1 MSMKIRFGTA
11 CIAVLA
17 LIAVSAFGAASAQ
30 ATPTCSS
37 SYNPTEV
44 TGASNAAG
52 SLTAITAKWKIPPA
66 VEKELAEQTVNVWV
80 NGSLRSTGRKETDKT
95 IADRSFVF
103 NNSGE
108 KGEASEGAEPGF
120 IEPGTAYNLAVTAI
134 YGKSATNPAGC
145 VAEAAASKAT
155 TTRRIFGVNGGLCCS
170 KEINS
175 ALGKNAE
182 TLVSDGIA
190 SDRIETYNSAELEG
204 EETYGN
210 SLANTAKYHFV
221 NNDVIVGNTDDAERL
236 STITTSTWAKE
247 AREQVEHAA
256 ANGNVLMEVGN
267 EMWLKGQCS
276 ECTEPAKYGEMFV
289 ALSKEVQKAKESK
302 AIPQD
307 VKLLFDL
314 TGDYYLGGSKW
325 SNANEKHGWL
335 GDALA
340 AQPELK
346 SRIEGFTFHPY
357 DVEGLTLAEEE
368 KLVTYE
374 YDYGLRG
381 MKRDYE
387 EAVELGIKHTNV
399 YATEFGIC
407 ANKECNTGNAA
418 KTEAE
423 ENKQAETVYSEMLG
437 ANFPELKGLWWYDA
451 YPVEDKYG
459 FFKGWNGGEATK
471 LLATVKSLSA
481 KG

>member
-1 MSMKIRFGTA
+1 MKLRLGA
-11 CIAVLA
+11 VGLAMLASLAVLA
-17 LIAVSAFGAASAQ
+17 AGAGTAQ
-30 ATPTCSS
+30 ALPTCSS
-37 SYNPTEV
+37 GYNPTEV

-52 SLTAITAKWKIPPA
+52 SLTAITAKWKIPSG
-66 VEKELAEQTVNVWV
+66 VEKELAEQTINVWV
-80 NGSLRSTGRKETDKT
+80 NGSSRSVGRKASDKT
-95 IADRSFVF
+95 VSDRSFVF

-108 KGEASEGAEPGF
+108 KGEASEGTEQTF
-120 IEPGTAYNLAVTAI
+120 VEPGTAYNVAVTAI
-134 YGKSATNPAGC
+134 YGKSATYPEGC
-145 VAEAAASKAT
+145 SAEAQASKAT

-170 KEINS
+170 KEINA

-190 SDRIETYNSAELEG
+190 SDRIETYDSAEVEG

-221 NNDVIVGNTDDAERL
+221 NNDVIVGNTNDSERL
-236 STITTSTWAKE
+236 STITTATWAKE
-247 AREQVEHAA
+247 AREQVERAA
-256 ANGNVLMEVGN
+256 TNGNVLMEVGN
-267 EMWLKGQCS
+267 EMWLKGQCG
-276 ECTEPAKYGEMFV
+276 ECTEPAKYAEMFV
-289 ALSKEVQKAKESK
+289 ALSKEVQKAKEGK

-314 TGDYYLGGSKW
+314 TGDYYLGGGKW

-346 SRIEGFTFHPY
+346 TRIEGFTFHPY

-381 MKRDYE
+381 MKEDYN

-407 ANKECNTGNAA
+407 ANKECNTEKAA

-437 ANFPELKGLWWYDA
+437 SSFPELKGLWWFNA

-459 FFKGWNGGEATK
+459 FFKGWGGGEATK
-471 LLATVKSLSA
+471 LLSTVKALSA

>member
-1 MSMKIRFGTA
+1 MRIRFGTA
-11 CIAVLA
+11 GVVVLAVLA
-17 LIAVSAFGAASAQ
+17 VMASGAATAQ
-30 ATPTCSS
+30 AIPTCSS

-44 TGASNAAG
+44 TGASNAA
-52 SLTAITAKWKIPPA
+52 SALTAITAKWKIPTA

-80 NGSLRSTGRKETDKT
+80 NGSARSVGRKATDKT
-95 IADRSFVF
+95 LTDRSFVF

-108 KGEASEGAEPGF
+108 KGEASEGTEATF
-120 IEPGTAYNLAVTAI
+120 IEPGTAYNIAVDAI
-134 YGKSATNPAGC
+134 YGKSATYPEGCSAEVQAG
-145 VAEAAASKAT
+145 KAT
-155 TTRRIFGVNGGLCCS
+155 TTRRIFGVNSGLCCS

-190 SDRIETYNSAELEG
+190 SDRIETYDTAEVEG
-204 EETYGN
+204 EDTYGN

-221 NNDVIVGNTDDAERL
+221 NNDVIVGNTNDSERL

-247 AREQVEHAA
+247 TREQVERAA

-267 EMWLKGQCS
+267 EMWLKGQCG
-276 ECTEPAKYGEMFV
+276 ECVEPVKYGEMFV

-314 TGDYYLGGSKW
+314 TGDYYNGVTGKW

-340 AQPELK
+340 AESELK

-381 MKRDYE
+381 MKVDYE

-407 ANKECNTGNAA
+407 ANKECNTEKAA

-423 ENKQAETVYSEMLG
+423 DNKQAETVYNEMLG
-437 ANFPELKGLWWYDA
+437 SSFPELKGLWWFDA

>member
-1 MSMKIRFGTA
+1 MKLRFGTVCVA
-11 CIAVLA
+11 TLA
-17 LIAVSAFGAASAQ
+17 SLAIMASAAATAQ
-30 ATPTCSS
+30 ALPTCTSGYS
-37 SYNPTEV
+37 PTEV
-44 TGASNAAG
+44 TGASNAASALT
-52 SLTAITAKWKIPPA
+52 SLTAKWKIPTA
-66 VEKELAEQTVNVWV
+66 VEKELAEQKINVWV
-80 NGSLRSTGRKETDKT
+80 NGSSKSVGRKATDKT
-95 IADRSFVF
+95 VSDRSFAF

-108 KGEASEGAEPGF
+108 KGEASEGTEQTF
-120 IEPGTAYNLAVTAI
+120 IEPGTAYNIAVTAI
-134 YGKSATNPAGC
+134 YGKSASFPEGC
-145 VAEAAASKAT
+145 SAEAQASKAT
-155 TTRRIFGVNGGLCCS
+155 TTRRVFGVNGGLCCS

-175 ALGKNAE
+175 ALGKDAE

-190 SDRIETYNSAELEG
+190 SDRIETYLNAELEG
-204 EETYGN
+204 EETFGN

-221 NNDVIVGNTDDAERL
+221 NNDVAVGNTNDSEKL

-247 AREQVEHAA
+247 AREQVEKAA

-276 ECTEPAKYGEMFV
+276 ECAEPAKYAEMFV
-289 ALSKEVQKAKESK
+289 ALSKEVEKAKESK

-314 TGDYYLGGSKW
+314 TGDYYLGGGKW
-325 SNANEKHGWL
+325 SNATEKRGWL
-335 GDALA
+335 GDALT

-357 DVEGLTLAEEE
+357 DVEGATLAEEE

-381 MKRDYE
+381 MKEDYN

-399 YATEFGIC
+399 FATEFGIC
-407 ANKECNTGNAA
+407 ANKECNTANAA

-423 ENKQAETVYSEMLG
+423 ENKEAETVYSEMLG
-437 ANFPELKGLWWYDA
+437 SSFPELKGLWWYEA

-459 FFKGWNGGEATK
+459 FFKGWGGGEATK
-471 LLATVKSLSA
+471 LLSTVKTLSG